1 VYTARRSEIGDQ
13 FDSCCVTLHLDYNL
27 RDFGTRCRSVPLS
40 RTVDLDLLDRSTQG
54 NYRLKQPEGQQ
65 SRFHEMDCTLIQGRR
80 TGRSNLS
87 VRLLAAVP
95 SSCLMILFR
104 KWCVSRRATGWG
116 RASGRTGCLQYHSA
130 ISRFIQ

>member
-1 VYTARRSEIGDQ
+1 MYTALRSEIGDQ

-27 RDFGTRCRSVPLS
+27 GDFGTRCRSVPLS
-40 RTVDLDLLDRSTQG
+40 RTVNLDLLDGSAQG
-54 NYRLKQPEGQQ
+54 KYRLKQLEGQR
-65 SRFHEMDCTLIQGRR
+65 SRFGEMHFDLIRGRR

-104 KWCVSRRATGWG
+104 RWCVSRRARG
-116 RASGRTGCLQYHSA
+116 
-130 ISRFIQ
+130 